1 MIIHD
6 SAQLGRLIR
15 TRRQEVGLTATRAAE
30 LAKVSRRLLTEL
42 ERGRRRNV
50 GVAAVFRVV
59 ELLGLSVDV
68 EARGFAA
75 VREASHGRRGA

>member
-68 EARGFAA
+68 EARGFSA

>member
-1 MIIHD
+1 MIVHD

-15 TRRQEVGLTATRAAE
+15 TRRQEVGLTATRVAE

-75 VREASHGRRGA
+75 VREASRGRRGA

>member
-75 VREASHGRRGA
+75 VREASRGRRGA

>member
-50 GVAAVFRVV
+50 GVAAVFRVL